1 MRLKLG
7 LAAMLALAATPV
19 LATPDQAIRDALTQL
34 NFDVPVTVIDP
45 GEPASLSRAKV
56 IRKGAGEGVAE
67 WMKGLGL

>member
-1 MRLKLG
+1 MGTSLQVYPAAG
-7 LAAMLALAATPV
+7 LVDLV
-19 LATPDQAIRDALTQL
+19 